1 MKMYSKPTT
10 EIMSVQTERMMEGQG
25 QSPTVYQNEMNDID
39 LD

>member
-10 EIMSVQTERMMEGQG
+10 EIMSVQTERIMEGQV
-25 QSPTVYQNEMNDID
+25 QSPGVNQTEMNDID